1 MELVLIRH
9 GEPDRSMLENR
20 GFVGHGYDLVPL
32 TPRGVEQARRAAAN
46 PLLEGAQLLV
56 TSPYTRAMQTAAEI
70 CRITGLEMR
79 VELDLRELEKDLTGR
94 CDSLREIERLHQDFL
109 ACHGEYPPGET
120 RKWETVSQLSAR
132 VCPVLDRYAHYDKIV
147 VVTHGGVIRR
157 FIKQIKIEYAQPY
170 LVQVTSPVQCYGWV

>member
-32 TPRGVEQARRAAAN
+32 TTRGVEQARRAAAS
-46 PLLEGAQLLV
+46 PLLEGARLLV